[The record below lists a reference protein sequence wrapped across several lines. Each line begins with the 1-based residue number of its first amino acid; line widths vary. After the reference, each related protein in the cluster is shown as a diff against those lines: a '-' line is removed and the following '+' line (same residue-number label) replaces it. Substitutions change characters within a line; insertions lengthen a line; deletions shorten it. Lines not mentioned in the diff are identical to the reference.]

1 MSLTTT
7 ETSICN
13 SALIK
18 IGADRINS
26 MTETNRRAQLCN
38 EQYSKVRDEVLRSHP
53 WNFAITRAEFSQ
65 LTTTPSFGYNYEYA
79 IPSDCLR
86 ILSLHDNTI
95 EWKQEGNKILSD
107 SETIKARYLKRITA
121 PAEFDSIFIEGLAL
135 RLAVDLAYSLV
146 QSSTLSQNLLG
157 EYSRHLAL
165 ARSIDAQEGTPP
177 DLIDDSF
184 LEARL

>member
-65 LTTTPSFGYNYEYA
+65 LTTTPSFGYNYEYS

-86 ILSLHDNTI
+86 ILSLHA
-95 EWKQEGNKILSD
+95 ILQHRGHSTFCLLCSLIFSLWSSLYCLD
-107 SETIKARYLKRITA
+107 L
-121 PAEFDSIFIEGLAL
+121 SIHS
-135 RLAVDLAYSLV
+135 SL
-146 QSSTLSQNLLG
+146 
-157 EYSRHLAL
+157 
-165 ARSIDAQEGTPP
+165 
-177 DLIDDSF
+177 
-184 LEARL
+184 